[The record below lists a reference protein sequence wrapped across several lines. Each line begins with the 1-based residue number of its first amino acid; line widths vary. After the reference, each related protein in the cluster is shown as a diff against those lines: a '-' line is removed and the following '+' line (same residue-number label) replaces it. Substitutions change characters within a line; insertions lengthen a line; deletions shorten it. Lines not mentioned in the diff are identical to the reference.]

1 MRVLRTVIGGETVS
15 RAGRG
20 RTEAGLA
27 RRAGILRAVPRPPS
41 ARMDP
46 SFFHRAPYFGENA
59 DFVAW
64 GVSHV
69 AVLVVS
75 VLGYGG
81 LVAWVRRQPEDVQ
94 QRVGTVVGAVPV
106 VVWASFNLF
115 RLAIGDWT
123 KHVDI
128 PLNLCPLVSFVLP
141 LVLGPRR
148 STRVFEA
155 VYFFALVGCMQALIT
170 PNLFEEAPHYMF
182 WRYWLLHVSI
192 IGAVAYALAVY
203 RMRPTWAG
211 LTRAYVALVAYVGV
225 AKGLNTLL
233 GTNYA
238 FTQRKLDTA
247 SVLDALGPYPV
258 YIFQALGVG
267 LALFVLIY
275 LPVTVGGHLA
285 RRRAAAG

>member
-1 MRVLRTVIGGETVS
+1 
-15 RAGRG
+15 
-20 RTEAGLA
+20 
-27 RRAGILRAVPRPPS
+27 
-41 ARMDP
+41 MDP

-59 DFVAW
+59 DFAAW

-75 VLGYGG
+75 VVAYGG
-81 LVAWVRRQPEDVQ
+81 LIAWVRRRPEDVQ
-94 QRVGTVVGAVPV
+94 QRVGTIVGALPV
-106 VVWASFNLF
+106 VTWAVFNLF

-123 KHVDI
+123 KHIDI
-128 PLNLCPLVSFVLP
+128 PLNLCPLVSFALP
-141 LVLGPRR
+141 LMLGPRR
-148 STRVFEA
+148 SYRVFEI
-155 VYFFALVGCMQALIT
+155 VYFFALVGCVQALIT

-203 RMRPTWAG
+203 RMRPTVASLG
-211 LTRAYVALVAYVGV
+211 RAFVAFAAYVGV
-225 AKGLNTLL
+225 AKVLNTLL

-238 FTQRKLDTA
+238 FTQTKPETA

-258 YIFQALGVG
+258 YIFQGLGVA

-275 LPVTVGGHLA
+275 LPVAVGGHVA
-285 RRRAAAG
+285 RRRAAVG

>member
-1 MRVLRTVIGGETVS
+1 ME
-15 RAGRG
+15 
-20 RTEAGLA
+20 
-27 RRAGILRAVPRPPS
+27 
-41 ARMDP
+41 P
-46 SFFHRAPYFGENA
+46 SFFQQAPYFGPNR

-75 VLGYGG
+75 TLVYGG
-81 LVAWVRRQPEDVQ
+81 LIAWARRQDADVQ
-94 QRVGTVVGAVPV
+94 RRVGSVLGWTPV
-106 VVWASFNLF
+106 VVWATFNAF

-128 PLNLCPLVSFVLP
+128 PLNLCPLVSFLLP
-141 LVLGPRR
+141 AVMGRRR
-148 STRVFEA
+148 SFRVFEV
-155 VYFFALVGCMQALIT
+155 VYFFALVGCLQALVT

-203 RMRPTWAG
+203 RLRPTAAG
-211 LTRAYVALVAYVGV
+211 LVRAYVALVVYVGV
-225 AKGLNTLL
+225 AKGLNTLF

-247 SVLDALGPYPV
+247 SILDALGPYPL
-258 YIFQALGVG
+258 YIAQALAVAFG
-267 LALFVLIY
+267 LFVLVY
-275 LPVTVGGHLA
+275 LPVWVGA
-285 RRRAAAG
+285 RRAAPARG

>member
-1 MRVLRTVIGGETVS
+1 ME
-15 RAGRG
+15 
-20 RTEAGLA
+20 
-27 RRAGILRAVPRPPS
+27 PS
-41 ARMDP
+41 IFQTP
-46 SFFHRAPYFGENA
+46 PYFGPND

-64 GVSHV
+64 GPSHL
-69 AVLVVS
+69 AVLAVS
-75 VLGYGG
+75 VLVYGG
-81 LVAWVRRQPEDVQ
+81 LIAWMRRQSAAVQ
-94 QRVGTVVGAVPV
+94 QRVGTVVGAMPL

-141 LVLGPRR
+141 LVLGPQR
-148 STRVFEA
+148 SYRVFEI

-192 IGAVAYALAVY
+192 VGAVAYAVAVY
-203 RMRPTWAG
+203 GLRPTWASLG
-211 LTRAYVALVAYVGV
+211 RAYLALVAYVGV
-225 AKGLNTLL
+225 AKVLNTLL

-247 SVLDALGPYPV
+247 SVLDALGPYPI
-258 YIFQALGVG
+258 YIVQALGVT
-267 LALFVLIY
+267 LVLFVVAY
-275 LPVTVGGHLA
+275 LPVALS
-285 RRRAAAG
+285 RRGAVVRG